1 MGSKAPTFLS
11 SYLPYLLR
19 QADQALSAPLYEVL
33 NRHGIARSEWRVLA
47 VLNEF
52 GELGVVEL
60 AQHSL
65 SPQPTVTHAVGRLKE
80 RGLVER
86 TRGVQDK
93 RQRLVVLTPAGT
105 KVTRSLIKQAEE
117 LERTAL
123 AHAGDRSTL
132 FAQLRELTSLV
143 EASNRNEAEI
153 ATEADV
159 FAQLPKSRRSST

>member
-1 MGSKAPTFLS
+1 MS

-33 NRHGIARSEWRVLA
+33 NRHGVARSEWRVLA

-123 AHAGDRSTL
+123 AHAGDRS
-132 FAQLRELTSLV
+132 RCSLNC
-143 EASNRNEAEI
+143 ASSRPSSKHPIAMKPKLPPRPMYLPNYRNLDGAPH
-153 ATEADV
+153 DR
-159 FAQLPKSRRSST
+159 F